1 MEQQF
6 NVRNR
11 SGDRRMAFAAVLVTL
26 KNNYWRELNMAGQNA
41 NIDFIGVL
49 NLLRYLFAKG
59 QISEEERAK
68 ISALIAQELGA
79 NIIVM

>member
-1 MEQQF
+1 
-6 NVRNR
+6 
-11 SGDRRMAFAAVLVTL
+11 MAD
-26 KNNYWRELNMAGQNA
+26 QNA

-68 ISALIAQELGA
+68 MSALIAQELGA
-79 NIIVM
+79 NIIIM